1 MEQKGI
7 NWGGESSGHIICSNY
22 LNTGDGLFSALSIL
36 SCIRNSNSE
45 ITTLANE
52 VKLWPYASTAIHTHS
67 QKPISSIANLQ
78 LYLEEI
84 EKCHGE
90 QVRVL
95 IRYSGTEPKI
105 RILVEAENA
114 QIMKDVFHQ
123 VKVLVSQDL

>member
-1 MEQKGI
+1 MKL
-7 NWGGESSGHIICSNY
+7 SF
-22 LNTGDGLFSALSIL
+22 GL
-36 SCIRNSNSE
+36 
-45 ITTLANE
+45 TL
-52 VKLWPYASTAIHTHS
+52 LQRFTSF

-84 EKCHGE
+84 EECHGE

-105 RILVEAENA
+105 RILVEAENT